1 VTDVAKATAVE
12 VRAGQTRSNIVFH
25 VAKQPSY
32 SVRGFISADDRS
44 AFDSELVGP
53 SISLIRSDGDRR
65 VIYGAKTKFRLLPK
79 LLYFKFDYVVP
90 GRYFAFVQGRA
101 GLMTRKVV
109 VDVTTHSKF
118 ISVDL
123 VRKK

>member
-1 VTDVAKATAVE
+1 M
-12 VRAGQTRSNIVFH
+12 
-25 VAKQPSY
+25 QPSY
-32 SVRGFISADDRS
+32 SVRGFISADDKS
-44 AFDSELVGP
+44 AFDSELVDTDVA
-53 SISLIRSDGDRR
+53 LIRSDGDRR
-65 VIYGAKTKFRLLPK
+65 VWYGAKTKFLLLPK
-79 LLYFKFDYVVP
+79 LGYFKLDNVVP

-101 GLMTRKVV
+101 GWMSRKVV